1 MIFINPKMDLAFKK
15 IFGSPQSKE
24 ILISFLDALIYGGQP
39 TIEDL
44 EILDPFQLPKAF
56 GLKET
61 YLDVKAR
68 LNNGVFVIIEM
79 QVLNLNTFEKR
90 VPYNA
95 AKSYALQ
102 LGVGQSYSI
111 LYPVIALTITD
122 FVLFPDIASPVT
134 SFIFKE
140 RTLNLPYTHNDIEL
154 VFAELPK
161 FQRLPEE
168 VETLTEQWLAF
179 LKYAR
184 DLHEIPP
191 TMAGVG
197 ALCQAFELANQ
208 ATLNAEELDKLEKS
222 EAFVADT
229 FRTMEQERAEGRQ
242 EGHQEG
248 LVQGLEQGL
257 TQGLEQGLTQGLEQG
272 LTQGLKQGL
281 TQGIEKGKREQA
293 LATARSLLKLL
304 AIEDVSRVTG
314 LSIAEIQALQTEVS
328 A

>member
-1 MIFINPKMDLAFKK
+1 MIFINPKIDLAFKK

-24 ILISFLDALIYGGQP
+24 ILISFLNALVYGGQP
-39 TIEDL
+39 IIEDL

-68 LNNGVFVIIEM
+68 LSNDVFVIIEM
-79 QVLNLNTFEKR
+79 QVLNFNAFEKR
-90 VPYNA
+90 VLYNA
-95 AKSYALQ
+95 AKGYALQ

-134 SFIFKE
+134 SFVFKE

-161 FQRLPEE
+161 FQRQPEE

-184 DLHEIPP
+184 ELHEIPP
-191 TMAGVG
+191 AMAGVG

-208 ATLNAEELDKLEKS
+208 ATLNAEELDRLEKS

-229 FRTMEQERAEGRQ
+229 FRTMEQEREEGRQ
-242 EGHQEG
+242 EGRQEG
-248 LVQGLEQGL
+248 REEGEQKKALETARKMLAKGYTIADIADLTGL
-257 TQGLEQGLTQGLEQG
+257 TV
-272 LTQGLKQGL
+272 KA
-281 TQGIEKGKREQA
+281 ISA
-293 LATARSLLKLL
+293 LA
-304 AIEDVSRVTG
+304 
-314 LSIAEIQALQTEVS
+314 
-328 A
+328 